1 MTKVTAPGE
10 PLEALLDASGTRKR
24 GQTMEAAHFYWA
36 PQLQQKVWSHRFVL
50 LILRIRG
57 VVLPWAVV
65 VSLPKAFCPSPKG
78 RALELPCKT
87 RSQPAADLLQT
98 LPEDLL

>member
-1 MTKVTAPGE
+1 MPRGPG
-10 PLEALLDASGTRKR
+10 SGARRWKPPTST
-24 GQTMEAAHFYWA
+24 GT